1 MKIDHLLSF
10 RKVAQTGSFTRA
22 AQELFITQPTVTH
35 HIQQLEY
42 ELGCAL
48 LIRSNQDTRLTP
60 EGEELLVR
68 VEELFRQLEEIK
80 GIASR
85 KKVICGELKLAASS
99 VMGTYFLPPLLK
111 TFSDTYA
118 DIDIQLKFGN
128 SYAIATWVQDGF
140 VDVGF
145 APWVPGFT
153 SLVFDRVN
161 TEPCVLVASPA
172 YCNAHRDALQKQ
184 DFSAVRFILREKGT
198 RVHDIAMA
206 WLKRCS
212 GREAPKP
219 LITGDMESC
228 KNLVLADVGV
238 AIIPRC
244 CVEQGLRMG
253 IMEEIVLPEALRMP
267 PVDYYVVRRKNE
279 KAGPISALLLR
290 ELTERHLF
298 SDSGNDMSG
307 EDSPSGPEGDRP
319 EKGPSAVVA

>member
-42 ELGCAL
+42 ELGCSL

-60 EGEELLVR
+60 EGEELLVK
-68 VEELFRQLEEIK
+68 VGELFRLLEEIK

-85 KKVICGELKLAASS
+85 KKVISGELKLAASS

-111 TFSDTYA
+111 IFSDKYA
-118 DIDIQLKFGN
+118 DIDINLKFGN

-153 SLVFDRVN
+153 SLVFDKA
-161 TEPCVLVASPA
+161 TAEPCVLVASPA
-172 YCNAHRDALQKQ
+172 YCEAHRDALRNL

-198 RVHDIAMA
+198 RVHELAMG
-206 WLKRCS
+206 WMKRL
-212 GREAPKP
+212 GRMDAPTP
-219 LITGDMESC
+219 LITGDMESS
-228 KNLVLADVGV
+228 KNLVLSGVGV

-244 CVEQGLRMG
+244 CVEQSLCVGS
-253 IMEEIVLPEALRMP
+253 MEEIKLPESLRMP
-267 PVDYYVVRRKNE
+267 AVEYFVVRRKNE
-279 KAGPISALLLR
+279 KAEPISELLLS
-290 ELTERHLF
+290 ELNERYGIRLQKNGRLGTE
-298 SDSGNDMSG
+298 SSS
-307 EDSPSGPEGDRP
+307 
-319 EKGPSAVVA
+319 